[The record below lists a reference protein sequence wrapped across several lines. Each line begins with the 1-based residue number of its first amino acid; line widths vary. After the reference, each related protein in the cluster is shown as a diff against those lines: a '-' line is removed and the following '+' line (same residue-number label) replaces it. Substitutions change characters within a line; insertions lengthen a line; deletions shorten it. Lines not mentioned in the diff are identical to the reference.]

1 MASHIVLRLLV
12 GIRFQVLFHL
22 PSRRSFHLSLTVL
35 VHYRSL
41 EMFSLT
47 RWSSQIQAGFHVPR
61 PTRER
66 YRKTETFA
74 YGTIT
79 LCGRSFQTLQLVLRL
94 VTSSRGM
101 HTSHATSHYPRTA
114 THARLTR
121 YRFRLLPVRS
131 PLLRQSQLL
140 SFRPV
145 T

>member
-41 EMFSLT
+41 EIFSLT

-61 PTRER
+61 PTWEHSREAWG
-66 YRKTETFA
+66 FV
-74 YGTIT
+74 YGTFT
-79 LCGRSFQTLQLVLRL
+79 LCGESFQTLRL
-94 VTSSRGM
+94 PVRFVTPSMGSHSHHG
-101 HTSHATSHYPRTA
+101 TSHDPGTA
-114 THARLTR
+114 TCTHLTR

-131 PLLRQSQLL
+131 PLLRQSRLI

>member
-47 RWSSQIQAGFHVPR
+47 RWSSWIQAGFHVPR
-61 PTRER
+61 PTWEH
-66 YRKTETFA
+66 YKKDQTFA

-79 LCGRSFQTLQLVLRL
+79 LCGRTFQTVQLVLHL
-94 VTSSRGM
+94 VTSSK
-101 HTSHATSHYPRTA
+101 SSYPLHATSHYPCTA
-114 THARLTR
+114 TCTHLTR
-121 YRFRLLPVRS
+121 HRFRLLPVRS
-131 PLLRQSQLL
+131 PLLRQSHLL